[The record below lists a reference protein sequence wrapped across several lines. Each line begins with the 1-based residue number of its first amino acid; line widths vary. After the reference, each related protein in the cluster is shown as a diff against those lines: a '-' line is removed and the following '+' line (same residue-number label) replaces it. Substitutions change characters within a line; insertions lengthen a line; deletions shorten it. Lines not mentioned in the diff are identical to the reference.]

1 MAPLPPGQS
10 ASSRESKAR
19 LAPDEDSAMEEVG
32 KSRDIVE
39 ANGA

>member
-10 ASSRESKAR
+10 ASGRESKTR

-32 KSRDIVE
+32 GSRDIVE
-39 ANGA
+39 MNKA